1 MESIILFA
9 MEKRLPHYPLA
20 ELQARIAEQGI
31 MAFTATALF
40 NAAAMGLSEEQA
52 LLVLASLTRS
62 MFYKSMTTQADST
75 IWQDVYHSPALN
87 GKVAYIK
94 LTLQHGAVV
103 IQFKEK

>member
-1 MESIILFA
+1 

-20 ELQARIAEQGI
+20 VIQARIAEQGI

-40 NAAAMGLSEEQA
+40 NAAAMGLSEEQI
-52 LLVLASLTRS
+52 LRVLASLSRT
-62 MFYKSMTTQADST
+62 MFYKSMTTHADSSV
-75 IWQDVYHSPALN
+75 WQDVYHAPIPN

-94 LTLQHGAVV
+94 LTLQQGALV